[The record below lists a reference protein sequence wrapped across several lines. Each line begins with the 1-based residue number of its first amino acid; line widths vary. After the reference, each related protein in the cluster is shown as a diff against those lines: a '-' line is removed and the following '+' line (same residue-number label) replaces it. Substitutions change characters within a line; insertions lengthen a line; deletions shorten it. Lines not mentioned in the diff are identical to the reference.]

1 MDLFK
6 VFQEPYF
13 FTILFL
19 TLIAAVAIGFLFFK
33 FFAATPKK
41 NPNSDT
47 IVIRKHP
54 DSFLKGDFN
63 RSIKFVKRSNS
74 NQNMEKENLEG
85 TEEEQE
91 TFLKNDENGEASNPE
106 EDSNDFIID
115 REDVKLIPPQDKPTA
130 AEENQ
135 LSNDVF
141 IDNIVDQTE
150 TFDIF
155 SKMGELHG
163 KLATAKT
170 RLEARNFRQSLTE
183 EERVEEETVKEK
195 QLKEIFELLQAQEEK
210 FGIHSK
216 SELEEQFKFYAL

>member
-6 VFQEPYF
+6 VLQEPYF

-19 TLIAAVAIGFLFFK
+19 TSFAAVAIGFLFFK
-33 FFAATPKK
+33 AFTAIPKK
-41 NPNSDT
+41 NSNSGD
-47 IVIRKHP
+47 IVIKRHP
-54 DSFLKGDFN
+54 NSFLKGDFN
-63 RSIKFVKRSNS
+63 KSIQFVKKNNTSV
-74 NQNMEKENLEG
+74 NMEKENHEG
-85 TEEEQE
+85 TEEEHE
-91 TFLKNDENGEASNPE
+91 SFLKGEKNDEVFNTE
-106 EDSNDFIID
+106 EDSDDFIID
-115 REDVKLIPPQDKPTA
+115 REDVKLLPPQKELTT

-135 LSNDVF
+135 LSTDVYIND
-141 IDNIVDQTE
+141 IVDKTE

-170 RLEARNFRQSLTE
+170 RIEARNFRQSLTDEERE
-183 EERVEEETVKEK
+183 EEEHVKEK
-195 QLKEIFELLQAQEEK
+195 QLREIFEMLQAQEEK